1 MERQRRWD
9 IDERYTGVSDAA
21 AMLPAVHQLEEAMR
35 GEGWVTEEPDAHLL
49 PALRRVPGC
58 ECVTGVMPGDPPG
71 VYKSHGHLIRVIVTE

>member
-35 GEGWVTEEPDAHLL
+35 GEGWVTDARRPAGGVQVARASHPDDRH
-49 PALRRVPGC
+49 
-58 ECVTGVMPGDPPG
+58 GVASASVGG
-71 VYKSHGHLIRVIVTE
+71 ILAARIAG